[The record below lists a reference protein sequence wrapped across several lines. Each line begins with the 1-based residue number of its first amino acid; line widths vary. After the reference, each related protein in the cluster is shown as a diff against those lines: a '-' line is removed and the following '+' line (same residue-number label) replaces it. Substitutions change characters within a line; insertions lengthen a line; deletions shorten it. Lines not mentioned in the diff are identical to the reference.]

1 MALTHLVD
9 TSVLTRLRRQEVREI
24 ITPLASAGQLGRTTM
39 SDLEIGYSAR
49 NADEW
54 DRLTEALEAF
64 DLVEI
69 HARHFDRARQVQ
81 RALASTGQ
89 RGRKIPDLLIAA
101 AAEEQRLNLLHYD
114 NDFALIAAVTGQ
126 AVDWIVPAGTID

>member
-1 MALTHLVD
+1 VALTHLVD
-9 TSVLTRLRRQEVREI
+9 TSVLTRLRRPEVREI

-39 SDLEIGYSAR
+39 SDLEIGYSAG
-49 NADEW
+49 NTDEW
-54 DRLTEALEAF
+54 DLLTEALEAF

-101 AAEEQRLNLLHYD
+101 AAEEQRLDLLHYD
-114 NDFALIAAVTGQ
+114 NDFDLIAAVTGQ
-126 AVDWIVPAGTID
+126 AVEWVVLAGTID